1 MRLRDAT
8 WFFLF
13 LAVGCR
19 PARPGEAS
27 RVVPELTMDG
37 VQFQVDRGGVV
48 TATGQ
53 AARLTY
59 RRDTTDLVASVLA
72 MDLVTDTG
80 PVHVTAPAGEG
91 RLGGRT
97 FRASGGIRASRGAD
111 VATTASASTRP
122 GPDGRAWIE
131 GSEPVQ
137 VDGPGYR
144 LTGTGFDIDP
154 ATGELAI
161 RGKPHLVTGLGAHP

>member
-1 MRLRDAT
+1 MRLRKAT
-8 WFFLF
+8 WLFLF

-19 PARPGEAS
+19 PARPGEAR
-27 RVVPELTMDG
+27 RVVPALTMDG

-48 TATGQ
+48 TATGR
-53 AARLTY
+53 AERLSY
-59 RRDTTDLVASVLA
+59 RRDTTDLVASNLA
-72 MDLVTDTG
+72 MDLVTATG
-80 PVHVTAPAGEG
+80 PVHVTAPSGEG

-97 FRASGGIRASRGAD
+97 FRASGGIRASRATD

-122 GPDGRAWIE
+122 GPDGRAWVE

-144 LTGTGFDIDP
+144 LTGTGFDLDP
-154 ATGELAI
+154 ATGELTLH
-161 RGKPHLVTGLGAHP
+161 GKPHLVTGLGARP

>member
-1 MRLRDAT
+1 MRLREAT
-8 WFFLF
+8 WLFLF
-13 LAVGCR
+13 LAMGCR

-72 MDLVTDTG
+72 IDLVTATG
-80 PVHVTAPAGEG
+80 PVQITAPAGEG
-91 RLGGRT
+91 RLGDRT
-97 FRASGGIRASRGAD
+97 FRASGGIRATRGTD

-122 GPDGRAWIE
+122 GDDGRAWIE

-137 VDGPGYR
+137 VEGPGYR

-161 RGKPHLVTGLGAHP
+161 RGKPHLVTGLGARP

>member
-19 PARPGEAS
+19 PARPGEAR

-53 AARLTY
+53 AERLTY
-59 RRDTTDLVASVLA
+59 RRDTTDLVASLLA

-80 PVHVTAPAGEG
+80 PVHVTAPTGEG
-91 RLGGRT
+91 RLGQRT
-97 FRASGGIRASRGAD
+97 FRASGGIRATRGTD
-111 VATTASASTRP
+111 LATTASASTRP
-122 GPDGRAWIE
+122 GPDGQSRID
-131 GSEPVQ
+131 GSDPVQ
-137 VDGPGYR
+137 VEGPGYR

-154 ATGELAI
+154 VTGELAI
-161 RGKPHLVTGLGAHP
+161 RGKPHLVTGLGARP